1 MHPAYSVIFF
11 TVSTGAGYGL
21 LVLLGVLG
29 ITGSLPSG
37 FWFGVIAFGLSLGAI
52 SFGLLSS
59 TYHLGRP
66 ERSWRAFSQWQ
77 SSWLSREGVA
87 AVATYVPASFLAA
100 GAVDLIDL
108 GSTTNI
114 LNVAAAA
121 LALTTIYC
129 TGMIYRSLKT
139 VHQWHNRWTVPN
151 YLVLGVASG
160 AVWMN
165 FLLLAF
171 QSANRSLSILTALIL
186 TLALVT
192 KLRYWKFIDETAH
205 QSSPETATGLGHLGK
220 VRLFE
225 GPHTEENY
233 LMREMGFR
241 VARAHALK
249 LRNYAR
255 AFGFVLPIILVLVAG
270 YINGT
275 VGAALALVA
284 AVTTSVGMVIERW
297 LFFAEAKH
305 VVTLFYGRD
314 VA

>member
-11 TVSTGAGYGL
+11 TVSSGAGYGL
-21 LVLLGVLG
+21 LALLGVLG
-29 ITGSLPSG
+29 VTGSLPSG
-37 FWFGVIAFGLSLGAI
+37 FCFGVIAFGLSLGAI
-52 SFGLLSS
+52 TLGLLSS

-77 SSWLSREGVA
+77 SSWLSREGIA
-87 AVATYVPASFLAA
+87 AVATFIPATLLAA
-100 GAVDLIDL
+100 GAIDLIDL
-108 GSTTNI
+108 GSTANI
-114 LNVAAAA
+114 LNGAAAA
-121 LALTTIYC
+121 LALATIYC
-129 TGMIYRSLKT
+129 TAMIYRSLKT
-139 VHQWHNRWTVPN
+139 IHQWHNRWTVPN
-151 YLVLGVASG
+151 YLILGVAAG

-171 QSANRSLSILTALIL
+171 QSANRSFSIFTALIL

-192 KLRYWKFIDETAH
+192 KMRYWKFIDETAH

-249 LRNYAR
+249 LRHYAR
-255 AFGFVLPIILVLVAG
+255 ALGFVLPIILILAAVYAH
-270 YINGT
+270 GT

-305 VVTLFYGRD
+305 VVTLFYGRH

>member
-11 TVSTGAGYGL
+11 TVSSGAGYGL

-29 ITGSLPSG
+29 LTGSLPSG
-37 FWFGVIAFGLSLGAI
+37 FWFAIVAFGLSLGAI
-52 SFGLLSS
+52 TFGLLSS

-66 ERSWRAFSQWQ
+66 ERSWRAFSQWR

-87 AVATYVPASFLAA
+87 AVATYVPATLLGA
-100 GAVDLIDL
+100 GAIDLIDL
-108 GSTTNI
+108 GATATF
-114 LNVAAAA
+114 LHVTAAA

-129 TGMIYRSLKT
+129 TGMIYKSLAT
-139 VHQWHNRWTVPN
+139 IHQWHNRWTVPN
-151 YLVLGVASG
+151 YLILGLATG

-171 QSANRSLSILTALIL
+171 QSTNSAFSIFTMLIL
-186 TLALVT
+186 ALALVC
-192 KLRYWKFIDETAH
+192 KMRYWTFIDTTGH
-205 QSSPETATGLGHLGK
+205 QSNAESATGLGHLGN

-233 LMREMGFR
+233 LMREMGFQ

-249 LRNYAR
+249 LRNYSR
-255 AFGFVLPIILVLVAG
+255 VFGFVLPILLVLAAG
-270 YINGT
+270 YTGGT
-275 VGAALALVA
+275 IGAALALLA
-284 AVTTSVGMVIERW
+284 ALLTSVGMIIERW

-305 VVTLFYGRD
+305 VVTLYYGKER
-314 VA
+314 A